1 MKKLSYGRVGNYG
14 VALVLLLLYGGQV
27 CPFLESLTFVQ
38 LGTPL
43 AGALAIQWFVGE
55 WATGRLVNSVLPER
69 QAGRRFAVEWGLFIL
84 FGLGIA
90 VYNRVVYEFPLDSGL
105 KVIVGMTL
113 LGFFTATYLASEQVA
128 HIARLSEQEG
138 NYYRAEQNFL
148 PLPVKLTFFATVTLL
163 LTTVVLF
170 LIINKD
176 LDWLREVGTTIDP
189 ASARNSILLEFGF
202 VVAVILAY
210 VGLNLWAF
218 SRNLSGFLNRERSV
232 LEGAAELRFE
242 RKVPIASNDEFG
254 AMAYHTNQVL
264 DHLQEKIAE
273 LGQTRDVTI
282 RSLASLAETRDNETG
297 AHILRTQHYVRALAE
312 RIRGVEGEGAQLD
325 DETIDLLFKSAPL
338 HDIGKVGI
346 PDNILLK
353 PGKLTDE
360 EYTVMK
366 NHPQL
371 GADALEVAENS
382 LGKNSFLRYAREI
395 ALTHHENWDGSGYPQ
410 GLKAQEIPLS
420 GRLMAVADV
429 YDALISKRVYK
440 EGFTHEKAAE
450 MILEMRG
457 TKFDPLIVDAFEA
470 ELENFQR
477 IADEFSDHK

>member
-1 MKKLSYGRVGNYG
+1 
-14 VALVLLLLYGGQV
+14 
-27 CPFLESLTFVQ
+27 
-38 LGTPL
+38 
-43 AGALAIQWFVGE
+43 
-55 WATGRLVNSVLPER
+55 
-69 QAGRRFAVEWGLFIL
+69 
-84 FGLGIA
+84 
-90 VYNRVVYEFPLDSGL
+90 
-105 KVIVGMTL
+105 
-113 LGFFTATYLASEQVA
+113 
-128 HIARLSEQEG
+128 
-138 NYYRAEQNFL
+138 
-148 PLPVKLTFFATVTLL
+148 
-163 LTTVVLF
+163 
-170 LIINKD
+170 
-176 LDWLREVGTTIDP
+176 
-189 ASARNSILLEFGF
+189 
-202 VVAVILAY
+202 VILVY